1 MKANKNST
9 YRYSNQLKSSQINS
23 NQSNT
28 LDSRSCVFL
37 KLLIYASW
45 YCDQILLNRQPH
57 LHYSAHTCDQS
68 RVYDQRPQMFD
79 CRWFF
84 CLPAGL
90 FYTDPIC
97 NSKVRWKSFLFQAKW
112 SSVFFW
118 GGIVLACWK
127 LRMIGFEFWSSI
139 NTVQMPKRVTWAIRP
154 NHDHLQFPSIKLLEL
169 LQQWMKHLI
178 LGHIGRSS
186 WLAIGHLKWCKCPRQ
201 NVHKS
206 VTESF

>member
-28 LDSRSCVFL
+28 LDSRSWVFL

-57 LHYSAHTCDQS
+57 LHYSAHTYDQS

-84 CLPAGL
+84 L

-112 SSVFFW
+112 SSVFFL
-118 GGIVLACWK
+118 GGDRFSLLKTAND
-127 LRMIGFEFWSSI
+127 RFWILVINQHSSDAK
-139 NTVQMPKRVTWAIRP
+139 TGY
-154 NHDHLQFPSIKLLEL
+154 
-169 LQQWMKHLI
+169 
-178 LGHIGRSS
+178 LGHPTQPRPSAISKYKTPWAPAAVDEASDS
-186 WLAIGHLKWCKCPRQ
+186 WSHW
-201 NVHKS
+201 
-206 VTESF
+206 